1 MAADTLRLINRLLG
15 VVVAASTS
23 PWREP
28 TSVDTTTPNAARMY
42 DWYLGGGH
50 NFEVDREFG
59 RRVEAIWPNI
69 KPVARH
75 NRAFLQRVVKDS
87 LDAGIRQFL
96 DIGSGV
102 PTAGNVHEVS
112 ADTQPPA
119 RVVYVDYETVA
130 FTAGQVLLEEQGMSE
145 RAAVV
150 QEDLRSPDAVLD
162 HPETRRL
169 LNFDEPVC
177 LLTVALLHF
186 VSDADH
192 PREILAAYRDR
203 LAPGSR
209 LALTHIACDAAPP
222 EEREQVLAFCDAY
235 QDTSN
240 PLYCRDRAEVTDLFD
255 GWDLLDPGV
264 VFIPDWRAIT
274 PPDPADTAR
283 PLAWCGVG
291 ELHH

>member
-1 MAADTLRLINRLLG
+1 VTANAF
-15 VVVAASTS
+15 
-23 PWREP
+23 PWDEP
-28 TSVDTTTPNAARMY
+28 AVVDTTKPNAARMY

-75 NRAFLQRVVKDS
+75 NRAFLQRVVLDS
-87 LDAGIRQFL
+87 IDAGIRQFL

-102 PTAGNVHEVS
+102 PTAGNVHEV
-112 ADTQPPA
+112 AAAAQPPA
-119 RVVYVDYETVA
+119 HVVYVDYEPIA
-130 FTAGQVLLEEQGMSE
+130 FAAGQVLLEEQGSGH
-145 RAAVV
+145 RAAVI
-150 QEDLRSPDAVLD
+150 QEDLREPAAVLD

-186 VSDADH
+186 VSDADR
-192 PREILAAYRDR
+192 PKEILAAYRDR

-222 EEREQVLAFCDAY
+222 AEREQVLAFCDAY
-235 QDTSN
+235 KDTSN
-240 PLYCRDRAEVTDLFD
+240 PLLCRDRVEVTEFFD

-264 VFIPDWRAIT
+264 VFIPDWRPVV
-274 PPDPADTAR
+274 PPDLADTAR

-291 ELHH
+291 ELRR

>member
-1 MAADTLRLINRLLG
+1 MAASHWSQP
-15 VVVAASTS
+15 A
-23 PWREP
+23 E
-28 TSVDTTTPNAARMY
+28 VDTTKPNAARMY
-42 DWYLGGGH
+42 DWYLGGAH

-75 NRAFLQRVVKDS
+75 NRAFLRRVVRDS

-102 PTAGNVHEVS
+102 PTVGNVHEVC
-112 ADTQPPA
+112 ADAQPPA
-119 RVVYVDYETVA
+119 HVVYVDYEPVA
-130 FTAGQVLLEEQGMSE
+130 FAAGQVLLEEQGVAD
-145 RAAVV
+145 RATVI
-150 QEDLRSPDAVLD
+150 QEDLREPDAILD

-177 LLTVALLHF
+177 LLTVALFHF
-186 VSDADH
+186 ISDADR
-192 PREILAAYRDR
+192 PKDILAAYRDR

-209 LALTHIACDAAPP
+209 LALTHIACDEAPP
-222 EEREQVLAFCDAY
+222 AERERVLAFCEAY

-240 PLYCRDRAEVTDLFD
+240 PLYCRDRAEVTAFFD

-264 VFIPDWRAIT
+264 VFIPDWRPVN
-274 PPDPADTAR
+274 PPDESDPAR

-291 ELHH
+291 ELRG

>member
-1 MAADTLRLINRLLG
+1 VTANAF
-15 VVVAASTS
+15 
-23 PWREP
+23 PWDEP
-28 TSVDTTTPNAARMY
+28 AVVDTTKPNAARMY

-75 NRAFLQRVVKDS
+75 NRAFLQRVVRDS
-87 LDAGIRQFL
+87 IDAGIRQFL

-102 PTAGNVHEVS
+102 PTAGNVHEV
-112 ADTQPPA
+112 AAAAQPPA
-119 RVVYVDYETVA
+119 HVVYVDYEPIA
-130 FTAGQVLLEEQGMSE
+130 FAAGQVLLEEQGAGD
-145 RAAVV
+145 RATVI
-150 QEDLRSPDAVLD
+150 QEDLREPAAILD
-162 HPETRRL
+162 HPDTRRL

-186 VSDADH
+186 VSDADR
-192 PREILAAYRDR
+192 PKEILTAYRER

-222 EEREQVLAFCDAY
+222 AERAQVLAFCDAY
-235 QDTSN
+235 KDTSN
-240 PLYCRDRAEVTDLFD
+240 PLHCRDRVEVTEFFD

-264 VFIPDWRAIT
+264 VFIPDWRPVV
-274 PPDPADTAR
+274 PPDLADTAR

-291 ELHH
+291 ELRR